1 MGENRAKSK
10 ELLDTYEPMRCNL
23 SSSYTLVSFHSI
35 FDKKNASKND
45 LIVMPFNK
53 ILIITNVN
61 IVLFPHFWSTIWG
74 GGSSQQG
81 NCISKKI
88 QETTIYP
95 GKLMKTIYHIEKAKV
110 IISLFV
116 WLTHISIC
124 TYLCYTKSKFEV
136 VCFWKN
142 NSQHKLE
149 KQT

>member
-1 MGENRAKSK
+1 MYKALKMGENSATSK

-74 GGSSQQG
+74 GGSSQQS
-81 NCISKKI
+81 NCISKK
-88 QETTIYP
+88 YR
-95 GKLMKTIYHIEKAKV
+95 KR
-110 IISLFV
+110 LF
-116 WLTHISIC
+116 I
-124 TYLCYTKSKFEV
+124 
-136 VCFWKN
+136 
-142 NSQHKLE
+142 LE
-149 KQT
+149 NL